1 MVVRV
6 LFFASAREITGTAS
20 IEIDLHEGATVNE
33 LREELLKRF
42 PSLEGIEKK
51 FAIALNEEYVVDDST
66 LGNGDE
72 VALIP
77 PVSGG

>member
-20 IEIDLHEGATVNE
+20 IEIDLHDGATVNE

>member
-1 MVVRV
+1 LVVRV

>member
-20 IEIDLHEGATVNE
+20 IEIDLLEGATVNE